1 MSKKLVLGGGV
12 IVALGAIAVMFVIP
26 AETGWDPTGV
36 GKATG
41 LVEIADPRG
50 QESIRGEQR
59 MASQTVLTLG
69 ETPPAAGV
77 TDSWEYELAPF
88 ESVEFKYTIAEGK
101 PIAFRWEA
109 SGPLHYDM
117 HAHPFEGGTEL
128 TESYSVATAPVMEGS
143 YVPAFT
149 GIHGWF
155 WQNRS
160 MDTVTLKLDA
170 RGGMSLSTIYS
181 GNSASERPIAGAEPI
196 PEGQVAGHA
205 MQEPG
210 ATADTK

>member
-1 MSKKLVLGGGV
+1 MSKKLLIGGGV
-12 IVALGAIAVMFVIP
+12 LVALAAGAIMFVIP

-41 LVEIADPRG
+41 LIEIADPIGEETVRG
-50 QESIRGEQR
+50 NAR
-59 MASQTVLTLG
+59 MAQQDVLTLG
-69 ETPPAAGV
+69 EMPPLAGA

-101 PIAFRWEA
+101 PVVFRWEG

-117 HAHPFEGGTEL
+117 HAHPFAGGEEV
-128 TESYSVATAPVMEGS
+128 TESYGIGDAEVMQGR
-143 YVPAFT
+143 YTPAFT

-160 MDTVTLKLDA
+160 MDTVTVKLTA
-170 RGGMSLSTIYS
+170 TGGMSLATVFS
-181 GNSASERPIAGAEPI
+181 GNGAAEREVPGALPL
-196 PEGQVAGHA
+196 PEGTVAGHE
-205 MQEPG
+205 MQQPTTE
-210 ATADTK
+210 